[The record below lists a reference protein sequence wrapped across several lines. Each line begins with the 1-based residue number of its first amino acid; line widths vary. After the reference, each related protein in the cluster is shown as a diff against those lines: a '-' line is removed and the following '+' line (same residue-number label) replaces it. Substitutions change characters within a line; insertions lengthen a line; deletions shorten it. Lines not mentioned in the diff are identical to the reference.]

1 MMPRMIL
8 VLLECRNWR
17 SGLQRNCFAWDI
29 ILFVGFYFLKRKE
42 QCCVTNFGAS
52 FRLKKA
58 F

>member
-29 ILFVGFYFLKRKE
+29 ILFVGFYF
-42 QCCVTNFGAS
+42 
-52 FRLKKA
+52 
-58 F
+58 